1 MSKAVL
7 VVAEGR
13 AAVSFCREEF
23 ISSLAAVKQHR
34 DSVGAAGLPQVG
46 AQQCEPCREVS
57 CVQRR
62 GGHTSHVPPA
72 AQLSPMAQSARAL
85 LEPVAK
91 QPLPAPTA
99 CSAALGTWIYIENTM
114 SCSCCFIRK
123 NLESVK
129 YNSLG

>member
-23 ISSLAAVKQHR
+23 ISSLAGVKQHR

-46 AQQCEPCREVS
+46 AQQCEPSGEVS

-62 GGHTSHVPPA
+62 GGHTSHQ
-72 AQLSPMAQSARAL
+72 QLSSLQWHSQHELCSSQWQSS
-85 LEPVAK
+85 PF
-91 QPLPAPTA
+91 LPQQLVLQLWV
-99 CSAALGTWIYIENTM
+99 LG
-114 SCSCCFIRK
+114 FILK
-123 NLESVK
+123 IP
-129 YNSLG
+129 